1 MLPVSFNQ
9 RIEALSHFIA
19 RQLLVYWQSGP
30 YLLTADNKQFVP
42 AAVTDLNAGAK
53 IIILARQHYQEFIK
67 TYPIADLTELKSV
80 LAQEYVESPHV
91 LYLFDQSESNQTKVC
106 TFVLDPAVL
115 SNCPGWVYFPE
126 TMLLANAP
134 VISGNDENVWDCS
147 KLHGFFFYCRDGLS
161 ISQKQGPL
169 CANVAMFAL
178 NNGLPEGL
186 EVQTPSPA
194 TYNGL
199 LLSGLK
205 NCLARGRSFGRWFV
219 YRSSGS
225 AFNLKKWSQLFAG
238 LLVGYLLS
246 VSLYMYLSIESR
258 KADIAALG
266 DGVNQLLDSQ
276 TRQQSLAES
285 FARFT
290 DSQKGLQ
297 RTAPVW
303 GIVQVMLE
311 SQVNLLSF
319 SIENEKLTLRGSAQ
333 RATDVLAM
341 LLTLPDIRSAE
352 FTAPVRN
359 ENGVEVFVISV
370 SFRQGSVEGGTE

>member
-9 RIEALSHFIA
+9 RIEAFSHFIA
-19 RQLLVYWQSGP
+19 RQLLVYWRSGP
-30 YLLTADNKQFVP
+30 YLLTADNKQFVSV
-42 AAVTDLNAGAK
+42 AVTELKAGAK

-80 LAQEYVESPHV
+80 LAQEYAENPHV
-91 LYLFDQSESNQTKVC
+91 LHLFDQSESNQTKVC

-115 SNCPGWVYFPE
+115 STCPGWGYFPE
-126 TMLLANAP
+126 TMLLANAS
-134 VISGNDENVWDCS
+134 VISGHDENVWDCS
-147 KLHGFFFYCRDGLS
+147 ELQGFFFYCRDGLS

-194 TYNGL
+194 AYNSL

-205 NCLARGRSFGRWFV
+205 NCLARGRSFGRWVV
-219 YRSSGS
+219 YRGSGS
-225 AFNLKKWSQLFAG
+225 AFNLKKWSQLFTG

-258 KADIAALG
+258 KSDIAALG

-276 TRQQSLAES
+276 NRQKSLADS
-285 FARFT
+285 FALFSQ
-290 DSQKGLQ
+290 SQKGLQ
-297 RTAPVW
+297 RTTPVW
-303 GIVQVMLE
+303 GIVQAMLE
-311 SQVNLLSF
+311 NNVNLLSF

-341 LLTLPDIRSAE
+341 LLTISDVSSAE

-370 SFRQGSVEGGTE
+370 SFRQDAVEGGIE